1 MKYKVVAVIWKD
13 HLRANRQELKNN
25 IEADLVST
33 LTFGI
38 LVKKTKTVL
47 VVASEVE
54 RYSERDDLTYMVIIR
69 KTIEGI
75 KEYGE
80 IEIDNLRIAP

>member
-1 MKYKVVAVIWKD
+1 MTYKVVAVIWND
-13 HLRANRQELKNN
+13 HMRVSRGELKRTPNM
-25 IEADLVST
+25 VST

-38 LVKKTKTVL
+38 IVEKTKQYII
-47 VVASEVE
+47 VASDLE
-54 RYSERDDLTYMVIIR
+54 RYDDRDDSTYMVIYRSNIQA
-69 KTIEGI
+69 I

>member
-13 HLRANRQELKNN
+13 HLRANRQELKSN
-25 IEADLVST
+25 IEGDLVST

-38 LVKKTKTVL
+38 LVKKTKNVL

-69 KTIEGI
+69 KTVEGI
-75 KEYGE
+75 MEYGE